1 MVKKKTKQ
9 GSSKTLPPLLIDE
22 SFIRDVDKP
31 KDMKNFSM
39 FTFSAG
45 LENNHVTLIFFCT
58 RKTNA
63 MFVFSAINILLQY
76 YAVAKKI
83 IYLESS
89 LVIVS
94 TSS

>member
-1 MVKKKTKQ
+1 MLQRLRKNTKQ

-45 LENNHVTLIFFCT
+45 LENNDVTLIFFAQEKQTQCL
-58 RKTNA
+58 
-63 MFVFSAINILLQY
+63 FFQQ
-76 YAVAKKI
+76 
-83 IYLESS
+83 
-89 LVIVS
+89 
-94 TSS
+94 